1 MLAADQ
7 VEELITLV
15 EAFDRPTLIA
25 HFRSYRAAFPL
36 DFTDAFLNAEPVDNL
51 RHIFVAV
58 CLQTQRMP
66 TTDAVTPDAA

>member
-15 EAFDRPTLIA
+15 EAFDRGTLIA
-25 HFRSYRAAFPL
+25 HFRSYRAGFPL
-36 DFTDAFLNAEPVDNL
+36 DFTDAFLDSEPVDSL
-51 RHIFVAV
+51 RHIFVAI

-66 TTDAVTPDAA
+66 TPDAVATDAA

>member
-25 HFRSYRAAFPL
+25 HFQSYRAGFPL
-36 DFTDAFLNAEPVDNL
+36 DFTDAFLNTEPVDRL

-66 TTDAVTPDAA
+66 ALVAVTPSAA